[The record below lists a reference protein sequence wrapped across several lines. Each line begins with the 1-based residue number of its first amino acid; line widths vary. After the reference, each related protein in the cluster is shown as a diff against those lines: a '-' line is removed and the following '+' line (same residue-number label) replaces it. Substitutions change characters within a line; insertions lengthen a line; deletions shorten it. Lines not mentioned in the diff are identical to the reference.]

1 VYGLFWFSS
10 KLERAIFAEL
20 KYACVYAAGPVGGR
34 PLRIGASTNLLKRIE
49 CLQPGSWKELMVHH
63 VIWTANDV
71 LASRIAADTATLLD
85 LANRRMTGDW
95 FDVTSEL
102 AVQAI
107 RIAAGK
113 AGIPTLSHSE
123 VLDQVRSIRQHR
135 LDNGIVTRKR

>member
-1 VYGLFWFSS
+1 
-10 KLERAIFAEL
+10 
-20 KYACVYAAGPVGGR
+20 
-34 PLRIGASTNLLKRIE
+34 
-49 CLQPGSWKELMVHH
+49 MVHH